1 MAAVLKRLE
10 AEKSQLRGS
19 GMIIRNGGLEQSTGR
34 WREKLIERKLRECSV
49 TECRMETEA
58 KWPLVICSRQ
68 QGG

>member
-19 GMIIRNGGLEQSTGR
+19 GMIIRNGGLEQSAGR

-49 TECRMETEA
+49 A
-58 KWPLVICSRQ
+58 D
-68 QGG
+68 